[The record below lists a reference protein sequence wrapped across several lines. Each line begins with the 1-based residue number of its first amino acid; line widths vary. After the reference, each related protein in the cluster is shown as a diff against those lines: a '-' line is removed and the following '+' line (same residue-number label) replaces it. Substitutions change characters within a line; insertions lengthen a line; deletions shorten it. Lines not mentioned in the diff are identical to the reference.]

1 MNKSRK
7 IFAILVL
14 SCLPALFCACH
25 KSCVCQ
31 MRDGSER
38 TYTEDELDKFDVSC
52 TRMAD
57 YPVADH
63 KVRCTW
69 E

>member
-1 MNKSRK
+1 
-7 IFAILVL
+7 
-14 SCLPALFCACH
+14 
-25 KSCVCQ
+25 